1 MAEVAMRG
9 GPRCAVTDA
18 ERAAIRA
25 ELLGPAR
32 AGGYRAVAEHV
43 GRSVVTIRKE
53 AQKLI
58 DTGEM
63 LPRLLGRPGE
73 RRVIDCPICGRE
85 LGLPPHQPHTR
96 MTAQEMWLVRRM
108 RGIGAPLKMIGR
120 VLGGGLT
127 KTGIAGMVKRAN
139 A

>member
-1 MAEVAMRG
+1 MRG

-85 LGLPPHQPHTR
+85 LGLPLHQPHTR
-96 MTAQEMWLVRRM
+96 MTAQEIVACSTYAGDWRATEDDR
-108 RGIGAPLKMIGR
+108 ASSGR
-120 VLGGGLT
+120 WPDKDLHCW
-127 KTGIAGMVKRAN
+127 RW
-139 A
+139 